1 MIFFD
6 LLFEAY
12 QSPPTFLGRDT
23 PIVSGARRN
32 AEVVS
37 GAARTD
43 TRPDPTRCLTGALA
57 PVLIRGH
64 ARSHMPLAGT
74 GAWVW
79 ESMLASQKKLNKWRR
94 SAKLCIAY

>member
-32 AEVVS
+32 AGVVS
-37 GAARTD
+37 GAARD
-43 TRPDPTRCLTGALA
+43 RPDPTRYLTGALG
-57 PVLIRGH
+57 PMLIRGH
-64 ARSHMPLAGT
+64 ARSHMPLAGA

-79 ESMLASQKKLNKWRR
+79 ESMLASQKKLNKRRR
-94 SAKLCIAY
+94 SA